1 MPSANLT
8 DRTFVNV
15 CRGLGQQLDDE
26 DFCDV
31 TVTVGEKT
39 FSCHRVVLASV
50 SEYFKRSLTE
60 NWREGPSGQ
69 PDIKHEDVSP
79 EAFGYLMDILYK
91 GRDMVDNNTAKD
103 ILKMSLYLQIKYLE
117 EYCVEFLQETLQP
130 TVCLETWQFAEKY
143 YLEKLAETSLKMA
156 VEEIA
161 IVSTQ
166 DDLLTLPK
174 SMLLILLSLQQ
185 KLVMDDVCK
194 TILRWVEADQDTRQ
208 IHLVELLPFICFTDL
223 SSNYLCEM
231 VTYLNH
237 PFRDVIYDKFCE
249 SLTYYI
255 KGQQNND
262 AKVRRRIL
270 ARQPQPR
277 PLNTP
282 EIQNRAVMFGGY
294 TESDKTLKDTYAFDL
309 KNSFMER
316 YSLAP
321 MPEDIGLDFASCSW
335 YNEIYVSGGSQLPTF
350 FAVYKPG
357 DNEWEVLPSLPD
369 EGREQHAMAAISS
382 SIYVLGGR
390 QKTADGEKTISSS
403 VLRYNTKTKE
413 WSVFCQL
420 TLGVRETTAATLG
433 HRIYLFGGVDSEG
446 ANTDLVQWVDTLGG
460 CIYQAGKLPTPTC
473 GARAL
478 STGGRIYIV
487 RPEGDVLS
495 MWESFLLAEHTER
508 GLPDSK
514 EKKENNDLSF
524 NTISSTVSFREVG
537 KFTGRR
543 HFSACL
549 NGGELIVCG
558 GETDEQQLL
567 AEFESISLED
577 GNTSKKSLILI
588 TGAAKF
594 DLHLLN
600 IPVEFLRGTAVT
612 QPFQIGDKVVLRL
625 NELQMLQLEILGLAQ
640 QNSLYNNLFGI
651 PNGTGSITALAAES
665 VTVNFPNIDDW
676 NGLTTQLE
684 HAP

>member
-1 MPSANLT
+1 
-8 DRTFVNV
+8 
-15 CRGLGQQLDDE
+15 
-26 DFCDV
+26 
-31 TVTVGEKT
+31 
-39 FSCHRVVLASV
+39 
-50 SEYFKRSLTE
+50 
-60 NWREGPSGQ
+60 
-69 PDIKHEDVSP
+69 
-79 EAFGYLMDILYK
+79 
-91 GRDMVDNNTAKD
+91 
-103 ILKMSLYLQIKYLE
+103 
-117 EYCVEFLQETLQP
+117 
-130 TVCLETWQFAEKY
+130 
-143 YLEKLAETSLKMA
+143 
-156 VEEIA
+156 
-161 IVSTQ
+161 
-166 DDLLTLPK
+166 
-174 SMLLILLSLQQ
+174 
-185 KLVMDDVCK
+185 MDDVCK